1 MCATATT
8 VDTATRPVRTQGMNW
23 ISQHKRLAIY
33 LRDDLAC
40 TYCGKSADVKL
51 TLDHLLPYSLGGSN
65 KETNLVTCCLTCN
78 SARGN
83 RPVKEFAAAVAA
95 QRGIEADE
103 ITRRIK
109 NIIRR
114 VLPLAEAKQMVERS
128 GSCAKA
134 LAAES

>member
-1 MCATATT
+1 MCAAATSDET
-8 VDTATRPVRTQGMNW
+8 NDKRPVRTQGMNW

-33 LRDDLAC
+33 LRDGMAC
-40 TYCGKSADVKL
+40 TYCGKTGVKL
-51 TLDHLLPYSLGGSN
+51 SLDHLLPYSLGGSN
-65 KETNLVTCCLTCN
+65 KETNLVTCCAICN

-83 RPVKEFAAAVAA
+83 RPVKDFAVLVAA
-95 QRGIEADE
+95 ELGIEADD

-109 NIIRR
+109 NSIRR

-134 LAAES
+134 IAADC